1 MVFLILPTSW
11 TMRVLTMIKWMSC
24 VARQRSL
31 ENVNNK
37 SSLIFLNFIYFQEK
51 SSGEFLHFLGNNTAP
66 LLLGHH
72 YLESIEIAQSSSL
85 LLGAQLLCPRRGIPL
100 VLNICLLPCCGK
112 RLLSCIQ
119 WNLYGVISKG
129 NTAKRNYLPWNS
141 SKIGRPI
148 DEAFIRVNNVNDG
161 GELSLIRTVVNKD
174 YTSNF
179 NISLENLL
187 RN

>member
-1 MVFLILPTSW
+1 
-11 TMRVLTMIKWMSC
+11 
-24 VARQRSL
+24 
-31 ENVNNK
+31 
-37 SSLIFLNFIYFQEK
+37 
-51 SSGEFLHFLGNNTAP
+51 
-66 LLLGHH
+66 
-72 YLESIEIAQSSSL
+72 
-85 LLGAQLLCPRRGIPL
+85 
-100 VLNICLLPCCGK
+100 
-112 RLLSCIQ
+112 
-119 WNLYGVISKG
+119 VISKG